1 MLTHISL
8 EKSVPGSG
16 QLRFESL
23 KLLMKL
29 GEVWMLLVDMDPAI
43 IEGGEKL
50 AHMVAV
56 LVSVQ

>member
-1 MLTHISL
+1 
-8 EKSVPGSG
+8 
-16 QLRFESL
+16 
-23 KLLMKL
+23 MKL

-50 AHMVAV
+50 AVDPGLAHMVAV